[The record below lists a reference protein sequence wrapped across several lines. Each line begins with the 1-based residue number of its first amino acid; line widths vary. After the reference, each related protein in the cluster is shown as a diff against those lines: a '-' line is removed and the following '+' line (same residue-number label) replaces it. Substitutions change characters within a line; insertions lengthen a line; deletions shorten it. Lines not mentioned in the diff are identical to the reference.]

1 MDNVGIM
8 EGNIKKR
15 KFKLGT
21 TSFIVPDHI
30 IPNVER
36 LGPFFDEIELLVF
49 ESRPEAVIPSKE
61 DVKRLLALSREHS
74 LTYNIHLPTDID
86 LTSPDPEK
94 RQRARDMIIKV
105 MERFEALCPTTHTL
119 HLPMPQNAVK
129 GSNPSE
135 LRKQWLPDT
144 YSGVDSLVEAL
155 GDPGAV
161 SIETLNYPFEVVE
174 PVINEFDLKVTIDA
188 GHQIKYGHTLLQ
200 TMARH
205 APRTPLI
212 HLHGVD
218 VSIEPPKDH
227 TALDLLPE
235 KFLNQVFQLLN
246 SYTGVVSLEVFNLE
260 NLNRSLAILDKRFY
274 PVPAPIKIID

>member
-1 MDNVGIM
+1 M

-49 ESRPEAVIPSKE
+49 ESSPEAVIPSKE

-86 LTSPDPEK
+86 LTSPDPAMRE
-94 RQRARDMIIKV
+94 RARDTILMV
-105 MERFEALCPTTHTL
+105 MERFETLCATTHTL
-119 HLPMPQNAVK
+119 HLPMPQNAVNGK
-129 GSNPSE
+129 TASE
-135 LRKQWLPDT
+135 LRKQWLQDT
-144 YSGVDSLVEAL
+144 FLGVDSLVHAL

-161 SIETLNYPFEVVE
+161 SIETLNYPIEVVE

-200 TMARH
+200 TMDRH

-218 VSIEPPKDH
+218 LSNELQKDH
-227 TALDLLPE
+227 MALDRLPE
-235 KFLNQVFQLLN
+235 KFLNQIFQLLDTYN
-246 SYTGVVSLEVFNLE
+246 GVVSLEVFNLE
-260 NLNRSLAILDKRFY
+260 NLNRSLAILAKRFY
-274 PVPAPIKIID
+274 PVPALIKIND